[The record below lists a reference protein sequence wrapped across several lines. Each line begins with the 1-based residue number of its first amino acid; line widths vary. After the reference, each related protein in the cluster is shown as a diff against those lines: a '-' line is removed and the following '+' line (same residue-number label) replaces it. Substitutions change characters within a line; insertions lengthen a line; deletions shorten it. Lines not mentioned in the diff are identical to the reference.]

1 MNYTNDLFFS
11 EIPDKLHPYLKVDV
25 INGTNY
31 YRKFIENKSGGTIE
45 GNNFYKYDFDIQNN
59 TPLRSSKL
67 RHPLPVGVGEIFLGK
82 KDLCTFVLIENN
94 IAQIQTFNYYKTC
107 PINNFLENGTGTRH
121 MFLWCI
127 ICILKY
133 FPKIKKIELGDNS
146 KINCDG
152 QIKYLAKYYFLKYGK
167 QFYEYYF
174 SFKPIFYSEK
184 YKQLYYENLQKR
196 KITEISIKYIKKL
209 YKKFIQLH
217 NNNTPNKE
225 MIKYFT
231 NMFEEN
237 KKMNVIKFFKK
248 IPKKIQHKFCNFFF
262 FITDEIFEKY
272 FNKYIGQTYLLNI
285 SQNPKKIIKN
295 IRIHIN
301 TIIYPK

>member
-1 MNYTNDLFFS
+1 MNYTNDLFSS
-11 EIPDKLHPYLKVDV
+11 EIPDKLHPYLKVDS

-31 YRKFIENKSGGTIE
+31 YHKFIQNISGGTIE
-45 GNNFYKYDFDIQNN
+45 GNNFHKYNFDIQKN
-59 TPLRSSKL
+59 K
-67 RHPLPVGVGEIFLGK
+67 IFLGK

-107 PINNFLENGTGTRH
+107 PVNNFLENGTGTRH
-121 MFLWCI
+121 MFLWII

-133 FPKIKKIELGDNS
+133 FPNVKKIELGDNS

-152 QIKYLAKYYFLKYGK
+152 QIKYLAKYYFIKYGK

-174 SFKPIFYSEK
+174 AFEPIFYSQK
-184 YKQLYYENLQKR
+184 YKQLYYENLEKR

-209 YKKFIQLH
+209 YKKFIELH
-217 NNNTPNKE
+217 NNNKPNKE
-225 MIKYFT
+225 MLKNFT
-231 NMFEEN
+231 NIFQEN

-248 IPKKIQHKFCNFFF
+248 IPKNIQHKFCNFFF

-272 FNKYIGQTYLLNI
+272 FNKHIGQTYSLNI

-295 IRIHIN
+295 IKKHIN
-301 TIIYPK
+301 TNIYPK

>member
-1 MNYTNDLFFS
+1 MNFTNDLFFS
-11 EIPDKLHPYLKVDV
+11 EIPDKLHPYLKADV
-25 INGTNY
+25 VNGTNY

-45 GNNFYKYDFDIQNN
+45 GNNFHKYDFDIQKN
-59 TPLRSSKL
+59 K
-67 RHPLPVGVGEIFLGK
+67 IFLGK
-82 KDLCTFVLIENN
+82 KDLCTFILIENN

-133 FPKIKKIELGDNS
+133 FPNIKKIELGDNS

-174 SFKPIFYSEK
+174 AFKPIFYSEK

-209 YKKFIQLH
+209 YKKYIELH

-225 MIKYFT
+225 MLKYFT

-237 KKMNVIKFFKK
+237 NKINVIKFFKK
-248 IPKKIQHKFCNFFF
+248 IPKNILHKFCNFFF

-272 FNKYIGQTYLLNI
+272 FNKYIGQTYQLNI

-295 IRIHIN
+295 IKNILKQLFIQN
-301 TIIYPK
+301 NQTE